1 MEKDNTNF
9 LNKLVKKALDKL
21 NKEVLSIEKREDISI
36 DEKVSK
42 IIILFSATCAA
53 VATQP
58 IPFADIYFLTTIQA
72 YMGERLSAIRGIPLS
87 QKEAKDLLV
96 EIGGIVGLG
105 MIAQQIALG
114 LYKVGL
120 PGLAG
125 FTTIPLVFGLTY
137 AIGLA
142 MDYYLEKKSKGQTV
156 SNADLKE
163 IFSKARKEAR
173 KVSKDSKNIIKT
185 ISNDLENDSI
195 N

>member
-42 IIILFSATCAA
+42 IILLFSATCAA

>member
-1 MEKDNTNF
+1 MKKDNTNF

-21 NKEVLSIEKREDISI
+21 NKEVLSIEKREEISI

-42 IIILFSATCAA
+42 IILLFSATCAA